1 VKIRHA
7 RYADIEPILALWR
20 EADAAPSVT
29 DDATSID
36 RLIHR
41 DRAAFFVAEEEGA
54 VVGTVIAGYDGWRGH
69 LYRMAVHPDFR
80 RRGYGRAL
88 VEEAVEHLGSIG
100 CKRISA
106 LVLEDEEHAV
116 GFWSGVG
123 FELQPEIAR
132 YTKNP

>member
-1 VKIRHA
+1 MKIRHA
-7 RYADIEPILALWR
+7 RYADIEPILALWQA
-20 EADAAPSVT
+20 ADAAPSVT
-29 DDATSID
+29 DDASSID

-41 DRAAFFVAEEEGA
+41 DRAAFFIAEEDGA

-69 LYRMAVHPDFR
+69 LYRMAVHPDFQ
-80 RRGYGRAL
+80 RRGFGRAL
-88 VEEAVEHLGSIG
+88 AAEAVEHLRSIG
-100 CKRISA
+100 CKRITA

-116 GFWSGVG
+116 GFWSGTG